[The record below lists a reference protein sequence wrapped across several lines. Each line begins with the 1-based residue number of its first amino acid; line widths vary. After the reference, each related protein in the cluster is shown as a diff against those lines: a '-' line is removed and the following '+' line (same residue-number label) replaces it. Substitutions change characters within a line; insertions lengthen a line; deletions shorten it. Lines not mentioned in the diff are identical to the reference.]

1 MYTLCIVLV
10 LIASVL
16 MVLAVLVQ
24 NPKSGMASNFGASN
38 QVMGVRQTTDFLEKL
53 TWGLA
58 VAIFVLSLAATL
70 AVDNKPA
77 QSPVAAKAAELIKNK
92 DFGKLVVMKNN
103 EVDAILLSE
112 TAGKLKYVSPDDKI
126 IAEAKTLGISFGD

>member
-38 QVMGVRQTTDFLEKL
+38 QVMGVRQTADFLEKF
-53 TWGLA
+53 TWGAAATVL
-58 VAIFVLSLAATL
+58 VLSLLFTVFIGTK
-70 AVDNKPA
+70 AVDTDIQNVGETTEVVEVPQTAAPA
-77 QSPVAAKAAELIKNK
+77 EVAPVATPE
-92 DFGKLVVMKNN
+92 NN
-103 EVDAILLSE
+103 
-112 TAGKLKYVSPDDKI
+112 
-126 IAEAKTLGISFGD
+126 

>member
-24 NPKSGMASNFGASN
+24 NTKSGMASNFGASN

-53 TWGLA
+53 TWGTA
-58 VAIFVLSLAATL
+58 VAIFALSLCATL
-70 AVDNKPA
+70 AMDTKPA
-77 QSPVAAKAAELIKNK
+77 QSPVAAEAAA
-92 DFGKLVVMKNN
+92 LVEEMSAPVDG
-103 EVDAILLSE
+103 EV
-112 TAGKLKYVSPDDKI
+112 VVPQ
-126 IAEAKTLGISFGD
+126 AEVPAQTDSVTE

>member
-38 QVMGVRQTTDFLEKL
+38 QVMGVRQTTDFLEKA
-53 TWGLA
+53 TWTIA
-58 VAIFVLSLAATL
+58 AMMVVFSICSAHSLSSEKASQQETEISYSDASSNSAA
-70 AVDNKPA
+70 A
-77 QSPVAAKAAELIKNK
+77 PVFPVE
-92 DFGKLVVMKNN
+92 
-103 EVDAILLSE
+103 E
-112 TAGKLKYVSPDDKI
+112 
-126 IAEAKTLGISFGD
+126 

>member
-38 QVMGVRQTTDFLEKL
+38 QVMGVRQTADFLEKAS
-53 TWGLA
+53 WGLA
-58 VAIFVLSLAATL
+58 VAIFALSLFATM
-70 AVDNKPA
+70 AMDTKPA
-77 QSPVAAKAAELIKNK
+77 QSPAAAEASA
-92 DFGKLVVMKNN
+92 LVEDINATAES
-103 EVDAILLSE
+103 EVVVPQADVPA
-112 TAGKLKYVSPDDKI
+112 D
-126 IAEAKTLGISFGD
+126 EAQPVAPAQN

>member
-38 QVMGVRQTTDFLEKL
+38 QVMGVRQTTDFLEKM

-58 VAIFVLSLAATL
+58 VAIFVLSLLATL
-70 AVDNKPA
+70 AMDSKPA
-77 QSPVAAKAAELIKNK
+77 QSPVAPVAAEAAELVEEMAAPA
-92 DFGKLVVMKNN
+92 DGVVPQV
-103 EVDAILLSE
+103 EV
-112 TAGKLKYVSPDDKI
+112 P
-126 IAEAKTLGISFGD
+126 AEAPAETPAN

>member
-58 VAIFVLSLAATL
+58 VAIFVLSLLATL
-70 AVDNKPA
+70 AMDSKPA
-77 QSPVAAKAAELIKNK
+77 QSPVAAEAAELVE
-92 DFGKLVVMKNN
+92 DMAAPAEVLVPQA
-103 EVDAILLSE
+103 EV
-112 TAGKLKYVSPDDKI
+112 P
-126 IAEAKTLGISFGD
+126 AEAPAETPAN

>member
-38 QVMGVRQTTDFLEKL
+38 QVMGVRQTADFLEKA

-58 VAIFVLSLAATL
+58 VAIFALSLFATM
-70 AVDNKPA
+70 AMDTKPA
-77 QSPVAAKAAELIKNK
+77 QCPAAAEASALVEDINATAEGEVVVPQADVPAEEAKPVANSQNK
-92 DFGKLVVMKNN
+92 
-103 EVDAILLSE
+103 
-112 TAGKLKYVSPDDKI
+112 
-126 IAEAKTLGISFGD
+126 LGI

>member
-10 LIASVL
+10 LIASAL

-53 TWGLA
+53 TWGTA
-58 VAIFVLSLAATL
+58 VAIFVLSLCATL
-70 AVDNKPA
+70 AMDNKPA
-77 QSPVAAKAAELIKNK
+77 QSPVAAEAAA
-92 DFGKLVVMKNN
+92 LVEEM
-103 EVDAILLSE
+103 
-112 TAGKLKYVSPDDKI
+112 TTP
-126 IAEAKTLGISFGD
+126 AEAEVVVPQVEAPAEAAAPAQAE

>member
-38 QVMGVRQTTDFLEKL
+38 QVMGVRQTADFLEKA

-58 VAIFVLSLAATL
+58 VAIFALSLFATM
-70 AVDNKPA
+70 AMDTKPA
-77 QSPVAAKAAELIKNK
+77 QSPAAAE
-92 DFGKLVVMKNN
+92 GEVVVPQT
-103 EVDAILLSE
+103 EVPAENAQPE
-112 TAGKLKYVSPDDKI
+112 TPAQN
-126 IAEAKTLGISFGD
+126 

>member
-10 LIASVL
+10 LIASAL

-38 QVMGVRQTTDFLEKL
+38 QIVGVRQTADFLEKA

-58 VAIFVLSLAATL
+58 VAIFALSLLATL
-70 AVDNKPA
+70 AMDTKPA
-77 QSPVAAKAAELIKNK
+77 QSPVAAEASALVEDLTAPVEGEVVVPQAE
-92 DFGKLVVMKNN
+92 VPA
-103 EVDAILLSE
+103 EVPAEE
-112 TAGKLKYVSPDDKI
+112 TAP
-126 IAEAKTLGISFGD
+126 AEVTE

>member
-38 QVMGVRQTTDFLEKL
+38 QVMGVRQTADFLEKA

-58 VAIFVLSLAATL
+58 VAIFALSLFATL
-70 AVDNKPA
+70 AMDTKPA
-77 QSPVAAKAAELIKNK
+77 QSPVAAEAAALVEDIAAPAEGEVVVPQAEVPAAET
-92 DFGKLVVMKNN
+92 V
-103 EVDAILLSE
+103 E
-112 TAGKLKYVSPDDKI
+112 T
-126 IAEAKTLGISFGD
+126 EAAAQN

>member
-10 LIASVL
+10 LIASVI

-53 TWGLA
+53 TWGTA
-58 VAIFVLSLAATL
+58 VVIFVLSLCATL
-70 AVDNKPA
+70 AMDTKPS
-77 QSPVAAKAAELIKNK
+77 QSPVAAEAAA
-92 DFGKLVVMKNN
+92 LVEEMTAPAEG
-103 EVDAILLSE
+103 EVVVPQVE
-112 TAGKLKYVSPDDKI
+112 VP
-126 IAEAKTLGISFGD
+126 AEAAPAEETPAQ

>member
-10 LIASVL
+10 LIASVI

-53 TWGLA
+53 TWGTA
-58 VAIFVLSLAATL
+58 VVIFVLSLCATL
-70 AVDNKPA
+70 AMDTKPT
-77 QSPVAAKAAELIKNK
+77 QSPVAAEAAA
-92 DFGKLVVMKNN
+92 LVEEMAAPAEG
-103 EVDAILLSE
+103 EVVVPQVE
-112 TAGKLKYVSPDDKI
+112 VP
-126 IAEAKTLGISFGD
+126 AEAAPAEETPAQ

>member
-10 LIASVL
+10 LLASVI

-38 QVMGVRQTTDFLEKL
+38 QIMGVRQTADFLEKA

-58 VAIFVLSLAATL
+58 VAIFALSLIATL
-70 AVDNKPA
+70 AMDTKPA
-77 QSPVAAKAAELIKNK
+77 QSPAAAEAAA
-92 DFGKLVVMKNN
+92 LVEDLAAPADG
-103 EVDAILLSE
+103 EVVIPQAEVPTEEAAPAEVSE
-112 TAGKLKYVSPDDKI
+112 
-126 IAEAKTLGISFGD
+126 

>member
-10 LIASVL
+10 LIASVF

-70 AVDNKPA
+70 AMDHKPA
-77 QSPVAAKAAELIKNK
+77 QSPVASEAAA
-92 DFGKLVVMKNN
+92 LVEEMATPAEG
-103 EVDAILLSE
+103 EVSVPQVEVPAVQE
-112 TAGKLKYVSPDDKI
+112 
-126 IAEAKTLGISFGD
+126 

>member
-38 QVMGVRQTTDFLEKL
+38 QVMGVRQTTDFLEKM

-70 AVDNKPA
+70 AMDNKPA
-77 QSPVAAKAAELIKNK
+77 QSPAAAEAAA
-92 DFGKLVVMKNN
+92 LVEDIAAPAEG
-103 EVDAILLSE
+103 EVSVPQVEVPATPVE
-112 TAGKLKYVSPDDKI
+112 
-126 IAEAKTLGISFGD
+126 

>member
-10 LIASVL
+10 LIASAL

-38 QVMGVRQTTDFLEKL
+38 QIVGVRQTADFLEKA

-58 VAIFVLSLAATL
+58 VAIFVLSLLATL
-70 AVDNKPA
+70 AMDTKPA
-77 QSPVAAKAAELIKNK
+77 QSPVAAEAAAIVEEMAAPA
-92 DFGKLVVMKNN
+92 DG
-103 EVDAILLSE
+103 EVAI
-112 TAGKLKYVSPDDKI
+112 PQ
-126 IAEAKTLGISFGD
+126 AEVPANAAPEATQAEEN

>member
-10 LIASVL
+10 LIASAL

-38 QVMGVRQTTDFLEKL
+38 QIMGVRQTADFLEKA

-58 VAIFVLSLAATL
+58 VAIFALSLIATL
-70 AVDNKPA
+70 AMDTKPA
-77 QSPVAAKAAELIKNK
+77 QSPAAAEAAA
-92 DFGKLVVMKNN
+92 LVEDLAAPAEG
-103 EVDAILLSE
+103 EVAIPQVEVPAEE
-112 TAGKLKYVSPDDKI
+112 TAPAEVS
-126 IAEAKTLGISFGD
+126 E

>member
-10 LIASVL
+10 LIASVF

-38 QVMGVRQTTDFLEKL
+38 QVMGVRQTSDFLEKL

-58 VAIFVLSLAATL
+58 VAIFALSLLATL
-70 AVDNKPA
+70 AMDSKPA
-77 QSPVAAKAAELIKNK
+77 QSPVAAEAAEL
-92 DFGKLVVMKNN
+92 VEEM
-103 EVDAILLSE
+103 A
-112 TAGKLKYVSPDDKI
+112 TP
-126 IAEAKTLGISFGD
+126 AEAAVPQVEVPAEAPVETPAN

>member
-58 VAIFVLSLAATL
+58 VAIFVLSLLATL
-70 AVDNKPA
+70 AMDSKPA
-77 QSPVAAKAAELIKNK
+77 QSPVAAEAAELVE
-92 DFGKLVVMKNN
+92 DMAAPAEGVVPQA
-103 EVDAILLSE
+103 EV
-112 TAGKLKYVSPDDKI
+112 P
-126 IAEAKTLGISFGD
+126 AEAPAEIPAN